1 MPLSFLFPRPRRG
14 FTLIELLVVIAI
26 IAILIGL
33 LLPAVQKVREA
44 ASRASCSNNMKQLGL
59 SVQNYASTNNTLP
72 ALTSDGIN
80 GGGIARQYGAYEGI
94 IFISLLPYVEQQALY
109 NAAITNP
116 ADTWDPI
123 TGTGQAVRQTPVKS
137 FQCPSDPTMTSGFPT
152 NQVGQWAGTSYAAN
166 LQMFGSY
173 NVPGTS
179 CYAPQ
184 FNIGNIPDGT
194 SNTIGFAE
202 QLAVT
207 ASPSASGSGCW
218 AWPGIAWGW
227 QNTAVI
233 ANTITNGAF
242 ALNPPQVG
250 INYTLAD
257 KRLVNS
263 GHTGQVVVS
272 LLDGSIRSV
281 NGSISALSWS
291 CALQPNDGRMLGS
304 DW

>member
-1 MPLSFLFPRPRRG
+1 MRLSLPAPRSHRG

-44 ASRASCSNNMKQLGL
+44 ASRASCSNNLKQLGL
-59 SVQNYASTNNTLP
+59 AVQNYAGTNNTLP
-72 ALTSDGIN
+72 ALTADGIN

-94 IFISLLPYVEQQALY
+94 IFIAMLPYIEQQGLY
-109 NAAITNP
+109 TTAMTNP
-116 ADTWDPI
+116 ADTWDPV
-123 TGTGQAVRQTPVKS
+123 TPTGQAVRQTAVKT
-137 FQCPSDPTMTSGFPT
+137 FQCPSDPTMTNGFPS
-152 NQVGQWAGTSYAAN
+152 NQVGNWAGTSYAAN
-166 LQMFGSY
+166 LQMFGS
-173 NVPGTS
+173 NNISGTS

-207 ASPSASGSGCW
+207 GSPSASGNGCW

-227 QNTAVI
+227 QNTPVI
-233 ANTITNGAF
+233 ANTITNGVF

-250 INYTLAD
+250 VIFSLAD

-263 GHTGQVVVS
+263 GHTGQVVVG

-281 NGSISALSWS
+281 NGSISALSWA